1 MYNVLFAT
9 LKMIAPYLPHI
20 TEEIY
25 QNQFKNSDN
34 EISIHKCAFPTEILN
49 IENPEKIIAEFEKV
63 SEVIEAVRRF
73 KTESQISM

>member
-1 MYNVLFAT
+1 
-9 LKMIAPYLPHI
+9 MIAPYLPHI

-25 QNQFKNSDN
+25 QNQFKDFAN
-34 EISIHKCAFPTEILN
+34 EISIHKCAFPTEILS
-49 IENPEKIIAEFEKV
+49 IDNPEKIIAEFEKV